1 MANAKDYPHLLCPQC
16 KSPNKHS
23 KGATKAGTDAWKC
36 KDCGKDYTTKTAVR
50 AGDGVTDKVKP
61 VNGAGLHGGISID
74 EFLQDNDVATRVDK
88 VLRAL
93 PKNKLFTIDEIQ
105 EATGFR
111 RGFPQLRTTIDAHR
125 EYYGK
130 GVADGKLHFGHP
142 EVIAELKR
150 QKAMS

>member
-1 MANAKDYPHLLCPQC
+1 
-16 KSPNKHS
+16 
-23 KGATKAGTDAWKC
+23 
-36 KDCGKDYTTKTAVR
+36 
-50 AGDGVTDKVKP
+50 
-61 VNGAGLHGGISID
+61 VNGELSGGISID